1 MKEPQ
6 PTNTVSLLF
15 RTVLPLTLLHY
26 PHQTLPGL
34 TTLSRRRQL
43 NLIQQRLTRPLT
55 NRRINTTLDIFLIN
69 PPLNLATPAS
79 NVKTPEF
86 TLLEISCEFPEPT

>member
-26 PHQTLPGL
+26 PHQTLPRL

-55 NRRINTTLDIFLIN
+55 NRRT
-69 PPLNLATPAS
+69 AS

-86 TLLEISCEFPEPT
+86 TLLEISRKLSCSNLNL